1 MEILYCLELYTY
13 TILLQLVEQM
23 YLINDQM

>member
-1 MEILYCLELYTY
+1 MEILYFLELYTY
-13 TILLQLVEQM
+13 TILLQHVEQM